1 MVDEDGRGEAVRTAV
16 SAQAQLVAMP
26 DPFSARRALTSEP
39 VAGLIVVVGAR
50 TLSLRSLCVYAAA
63 ELPGLPII
71 AVRDPRVPD
80 DRSLMAVVTEVID
93 DGPPSDITER
103 LAAVCDAFI
112 GDEVTA
118 IVPQRPIAM
127 PQPRPPVT
135 PKAAPAPVVTPAPP
149 RPAPQVGLT
158 PTTPTTPP
166 MAMSSSPPVGVHR
179 GIGVS
184 RAEDVILNYLAQD
197 VTNPRGRQP
206 APTAPPAQP
215 TPPRRP
221 ASQPA
226 VPIVP
231 APIAGG
237 PGPVVPAPVVPAPV
251 VRAPVVPVPV
261 PAPVQVPVVPAPV
274 VPTPVMPARAKAAP
288 ASLAGSPSSSARAD
302 LMPPP
307 AAGAPA
313 PSMNESF
320 PPSALS
326 TWPNL
331 SAISATALSSAAIP
345 SAIAEPPTPAAAG
358 TTRAAAPTAVA
369 STPPPS
375 TTRITAAASSELFLT
390 EDSNDETD
398 GDTIA
403 ETHVGIS
410 AGSSSESEE
419 DRESFIEPGAAML
432 VRLAASRRSGRLL
445 VIEGEGAGAIHFY
458 DGVPIGAELPTGDGG
473 LYRRLLSLGLVSA
486 SVAPPVVRQG
496 QLLKALVG
504 AGALSEAQ
512 RTTFE
517 RGVLRDAV
525 LAIARQVRISA
536 VFVASQPGQP
546 PPIVPPLNVFGLV
559 LEARRK
565 STASEVLAAMSVELA
580 AWRIDGTELLRQA
593 AALVAPF
600 CRQQDVV
607 ALFTTTSAGRLEDT
621 LGWDSASVAVFL
633 LAMRDAGLIDIR
645 DRHAVDR
652 ANRAASP
659 RALLGLDLDADED
672 EIEAAYAVH
681 IARVEEELAAAAPE
695 QRATLRAKREQ
706 LDVARQALR
715 LQLGFVTGGHTNPF

>member
-1 MVDEDGRGEAVRTAV
+1 VARKGVWVVVDEDGRGEAVRTAV

-93 DGPPSDITER
+93 NGPPSDITER
-103 LAAVCDAFI
+103 LAGISDAFI
-112 GDEVTA
+112 ADEVTA
-118 IVPQRPIAM
+118 IVPQRPIAIPQPTPQPT
-127 PQPRPPVT
+127 PQPRPPPVA
-135 PKAAPAPVVTPAPP
+135 PKTAPAPVITPAPP
-149 RPAPQVGLT
+149 RPSPPPVAQ
-158 PTTPTTPP
+158 TPP
-166 MAMSSSPPVGVHR
+166 PPSPPASSPPIGVHR
-179 GIGVS
+179 SGGSAKVD
-184 RAEDVILNYLAQD
+184 DVVLAYLAED
-197 VTNPRGRQP
+197 VTNPRARQP
-206 APTAPPAQP
+206 AQPA
-215 TPPRRP
+215 PPRRP

-226 VPIVP
+226 IPIVQ
-231 APIAGG
+231 APLVGAST
-237 PGPVVPAPVVPAPV
+237 PVVPAPVVPAPI
-251 VRAPVVPVPV
+251 
-261 PAPVQVPVVPAPV
+261 VPAPV
-274 VPTPVMPARAKAAP
+274 VPAPIVPIPATPMRTPDG
-288 ASLAGSPSSSARAD
+288 LAGSPLTSARAD

-307 AAGAPA
+307 AALAPT
-313 PSMNESF
+313 PSLDESF
-320 PPSALS
+320 PPGALS

-331 SAISATALSSAAIP
+331 SAVSSTALSSASVP
-345 SAIAEPPTPAAAG
+345 SSIAASAPAAAI
-358 TTRAAAPTAVA
+358 AARTVTAPA
-369 STPPPS
+369 STSTPHPS
-375 TTRITAAASSELFLT
+375 IPRSTAAASSAQFLT
-390 EDSNDETD
+390 EESNDETD

-419 DRESFIEPGAAML
+419 DRESFVEAGAAML

-445 VIEGEGAGAIHFY
+445 VIEGEGAGVIHFY

-473 LYRRLLSLGLVSA
+473 LYRRLLGLGLVSA

-496 QLLKALVG
+496 HLLKALVG
-504 AGALSEAQ
+504 AGALTEAQ

-546 PPIVPPLNVFGLV
+546 PPTVPPLNVFGLV

-607 ALFTTTSAGRLEDT
+607 ALFTTTSAGRLEDA

-681 IARVEEELAAAAPE
+681 IARVDEELAAAAPE

>member
-1 MVDEDGRGEAVRTAV
+1 VVDEDGRGEAVRTAV
-16 SAQAQLVAMP
+16 SAQAQLVSMP

-93 DGPPSDITER
+93 NGPPSDITER
-103 LAAVCDAFI
+103 LASVCDAFI
-112 GDEVTA
+112 ADEVTA

-127 PQPRPPVT
+127 PQPRPPAT
-135 PKAAPAPVVTPAPP
+135 PKAIPAPVVTPAPP
-149 RPAPQVGLT
+149 RPAPQVALT
-158 PTTPTTPP
+158 PTTPTMTT
-166 MAMSSSPPVGVHR
+166 ASSPPIGVHR
-179 GIGVS
+179 GVGVS
-184 RAEDVILNYLAQD
+184 RAEDVVLNYLAQD

-206 APTAPPAQP
+206 APAAPPAQP

-221 ASQPA
+221 VSQPA

-237 PGPVVPAPVVPAPV
+237 PGPVVPGPIVPAPVVPAPV
-251 VRAPVVPVPV
+251 V
-261 PAPVQVPVVPAPV
+261 PAPVVPAPV
-274 VPTPVMPARAKAAP
+274 VPAPVLPTPAMPARAKAAP

-331 SAISATALSSAAIP
+331 SAVSATALSSAAIA
-345 SAIAEPPTPAAAG
+345 SAVAAPPAAAG
-358 TTRAAAPTAVA
+358 TPRAAAPTALA
-369 STPPPS
+369 STPPTS

-390 EDSNDETD
+390 EESNDETD

-419 DRESFIEPGAAML
+419 DRESFVEPGAAML

-458 DGVPIGAELPTGDGG
+458 GGVPIGAELPTGDGG

-504 AGALSEAQ
+504 AGALTEAQ

-607 ALFTTTSAGRLEDT
+607 ALFTTTSAGRLEDA

-645 DRHAVDR
+645 DRHAVER

-681 IARVEEELAAAAPE
+681 ITRVEEELAAAAPE